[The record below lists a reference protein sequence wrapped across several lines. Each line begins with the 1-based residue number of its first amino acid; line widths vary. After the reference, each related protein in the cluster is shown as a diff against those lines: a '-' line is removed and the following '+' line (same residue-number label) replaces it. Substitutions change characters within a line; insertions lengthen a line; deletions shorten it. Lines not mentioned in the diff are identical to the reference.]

1 VIARQLLEAGT
12 SIGANVDEARCA
24 YSRREFACKN
34 SIALKE
40 SRETS
45 YWLRL
50 IDACELAPRAELE
63 PLRSEAREIS
73 AILAAIV
80 KKARTPKEPGRT

>member
-24 YSRREFACKN
+24 YSRR
-34 SIALKE
+34 
-40 SRETS
+40 
-45 YWLRL
+45 
-50 IDACELAPRAELE
+50 ELAPRAELE